1 MRREWAFFCPRTAFL
16 LRKNEECGPALYL
29 KPYMWRRSAISLFL
43 LLMVVSAGY
52 AAQREY
58 VSGTILELRQQER
71 DRVQLYIVN
80 TAIVT
85 PEPFYIIA
93 IDVNGT
99 RYEGEFL
106 PHNPHEML
114 PSFWKAEED
123 VSLRLDKHFMYVK
136 REDGSEVKFLIL
148 NKSPLHAERA

>member
-1 MRREWAFFCPRTAFL
+1 MLRRI
-16 LRKNEECGPALYL
+16 
-29 KPYMWRRSAISLFL
+29 AISLSVL
-43 LLMVVSAGY
+43 LVAVSASY

-85 PEPFYIIA
+85 PESYYTIA

-99 RYEGEFL
+99 RFEGEFL

-114 PSFWKAEED
+114 PTFWKAEEN

-148 NKSPLHAERA
+148 NKSALHAERTNH

>member
-1 MRREWAFFCPRTAFL
+1 M
-16 LRKNEECGPALYL
+16 
-29 KPYMWRRSAISLFL
+29 L
-43 LLMVVSAGY
+43 LLMAASAGY

-85 PEPFYIIA
+85 PEPYYTIA

-106 PHNPHEML
+106 PHNPHELL
-114 PSFWKAEED
+114 PSFWKTDES

-148 NKSPLHAERA
+148 NKSPLHAERATH

>member
-1 MRREWAFFCPRTAFL
+1 MGRRT
-16 LRKNEECGPALYL
+16 
-29 KPYMWRRSAISLFL
+29 AISLFL

-85 PEPFYIIA
+85 PEPFYTIA

-106 PHNPHEML
+106 PRNPHQML
-114 PSFWKAEED
+114 PSFWKADEG
-123 VSLRLDKHFMYVK
+123 VSLRLDRHFMYVK

-148 NKSPLHAERA
+148 NKSALHAERTTH

>member
-1 MRREWAFFCPRTAFL
+1 MLRRRAIAFFLVVLA
-16 LRKNEECGPALYL
+16 
-29 KPYMWRRSAISLFL
+29 
-43 LLMVVSAGY
+43 VSAGS

-58 VSGTILELRQQER
+58 VSGTILELRQEER

-85 PEPFYIIA
+85 PEPYYTIA

-106 PHNPHEML
+106 PHNRHEML
-114 PSFWKAEED
+114 PSFWKADEN

-148 NKSPLHAERA
+148 NKSALHAERTTH

>member
-1 MRREWAFFCPRTAFL
+1 MLRRI
-16 LRKNEECGPALYL
+16 
-29 KPYMWRRSAISLFL
+29 AISLSVFL
-43 LLMVVSAGY
+43 VAVSASY

-85 PEPFYIIA
+85 PESYYTIA

-99 RYEGEFL
+99 RFEGEFL

-114 PSFWKAEED
+114 PTFWKAEEN

-148 NKSPLHAERA
+148 NKSALHAERTNH